1 MSLAVISQADILVS
15 LSRLQLLYSPAR
27 TVWETENGVVVAN
40 PVYVDVD
47 VDLAVAAR
55 DKSAGSLALLVS
67 DVPTHW
73 VRTCSMSSI
82 GRVDCDDVDDIL
94 SQENF
99 TIVPVKE
106 HHHSDLASKYP
117 FWKVLGPF
125 WGLVWAPQN
134 IFLPKWTPPSLLA
147 LKSTILG
154 QFSPLWGFGNSIFW
168 DWAPK

>member
-73 VRTCSMSSI
+73 VRTCLMSFI
-82 GRVDCDDVDDIL
+82 GRVDCDDVDDTRVYCHNRTSPMSL
-94 SQENF
+94 GKN
-99 TIVPVKE
+99 TIFR
-106 HHHSDLASKYP
+106 S
-117 FWKVLGPF
+117 FFRLGPKIAIF
-125 WGLVWAPQN
+125 PGFMVILWARSTQTK
-134 IFLPKWTPPSLLA
+134 PKTPKMDPA
-147 LKSTILG
+147 ILISVKNYYTG
-154 QFSPLWGFGNSIFW
+154 SI
-168 DWAPK
+168 

>member
-73 VRTCSMSSI
+73 VRTCLMSFI
-82 GRVDCDDVDDIL
+82 GRVDCDDVDDTRVYCHRRTSPLSLGSTPSFRFGLKIAIL
-94 SQENF
+94 GGF
-99 TIVPVKE
+99 RGI
-106 HHHSDLASKYP
+106 
-117 FWKVLGPF
+117 LGAF
-125 WGLVWAPQN
+125 WGLVWPPWI
-134 IFLPKWTPPSLLA
+134 IFLPKMDR
-147 LKSTILG
+147 TIVVG
-154 QFSPLWGFGNSIFW
+154 IENYYTGPT
-168 DWAPK
+168 